1 MIRAAR
7 PDDISKIR
15 SIEVAAGELFRGLGM
30 EAIAD
35 DTPPTESELAPYVR
49 DGRAWVATGPDG
61 KPLAYI
67 LVDIVDGWAHIEQVT
82 VHPDHS
88 RTGLGRALIERV
100 EQWSDGC
107 GLDGMTL
114 TTFRDVPWNAP
125 YYKRLG
131 FSDVAESAWSEGLR
145 QIVRQEG
152 AHGLN
157 AWPRVVMKKPSKL
170 QARESGQERGSGRA
184 IAAAKGAES

>member
-7 PDDISKIR
+7 PDDISEIR

-114 TTFRDVPWNAP
+114 TTFRDVPWNARTTSGWALVTSLNP
-125 YYKRLG
+125 P
-131 FSDVAESAWSEGLR
+131 GLKGCAR
-145 QIVRQEG
+145 SCVR
-152 AHGLN
+152 
-157 AWPRVVMKKPSKL
+157 K
-170 QARESGQERGSGRA
+170 ERTG
-184 IAAAKGAES
+184 